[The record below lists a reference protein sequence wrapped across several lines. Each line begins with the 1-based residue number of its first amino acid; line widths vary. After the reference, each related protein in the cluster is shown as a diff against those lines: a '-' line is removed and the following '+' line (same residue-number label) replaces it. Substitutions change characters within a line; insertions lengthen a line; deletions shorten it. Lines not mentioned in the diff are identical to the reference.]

1 MDDYAEEFL
10 SGKEG
15 APKSAV
21 KRLTKKIEDD
31 MHRLTVNAPDW
42 CVSLLRRV
50 VLSPRLTLLATIV
63 GTLLTP
69 PTWLWSSCGLT
80 KRSSVWRTSRRSYR
94 RAYLLCQ
101 ASWVDTDSPTRRPIP
116 RFIDLLANPE
126 PFSPLFSL
134 KQTLVTYQ
142 AYLTNARMENA
153 SLSQIPLPA
162 TLDPSRPIPL
172 PTRFSTLA
180 ILVKDVLSTLIRI
193 PFFALPFLV
202 NLPVYFMAR
211 WGAMLVDDEKETQAQ
226 MKVMFGLLVSA
237 LVYPTVAIVIYGL
250 AFRAGSILGGLIG
263 LGITALFVYGL
274 GISHRS
280 LIDEN
285 YERCV
290 FVFSLFSI
298 LAAVKL
304 TPILPR
310 FPLFAQRQEARHRLP
325 HPPRPLVAQFAR
337 NHAPHAQPVAR
348 QLDGGFG
355 RRCPGRQAGAGRL

>member
-1 MDDYAEEFL
+1 MDDYAEDFL

-15 APKSAV
+15 APKLAV

-42 CVSLLRRV
+42 YVPPSLRPV
-50 VLSPRLTLLATIV
+50 FASPRLILLATV
-63 GTLLTP
+63 LGTLLTP
-69 PTWLWSSCGLT
+69 PTWRWNSCGPT
-80 KRSSVWRTSRRSYR
+80 RRNCAWRTSRRLYR
-94 RAYLLCQ
+94 RACHSAQ
-101 ASWVDTDSPTRRPIP
+101 GSWIDTDSLNRRPVP
-116 RFIDLLANPE
+116 RFIDLFANPE

-211 WGAMLVDDEKETQAQ
+211 WGAKLVDDEKETQAQ

-290 FVFSLFSI
+290 FVFNLFSI
-298 LAAVKL
+298 LATVEL
-304 TPILPR
+304 TPILP
-310 FPLFAQRQEARHRLP
+310 LCKQRQEARHRLP
-325 HPPRPLVAQFAR
+325 HPPRPLVAQLAR

-348 QLDGGFG
+348 QLDGGFC